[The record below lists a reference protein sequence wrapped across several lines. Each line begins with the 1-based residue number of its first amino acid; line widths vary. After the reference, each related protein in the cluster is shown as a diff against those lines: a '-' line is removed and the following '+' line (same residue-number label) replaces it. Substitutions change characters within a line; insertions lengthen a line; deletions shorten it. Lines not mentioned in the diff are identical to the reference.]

1 MAKVEKSALV
11 PFSAQAMFEL
21 VNDVSSYPQFL
32 PWCQSARLLSRN
44 ARELCGE
51 IQIARAG
58 IKQSFSTFNQLYP
71 YERIDLRLREG
82 PFKRLDGTWRFD
94 QLRSNACKVSLRM
107 EFEFSGRLINVAFG
121 KVFSQ
126 IADSLVDAFC
136 KRARDLYGD

>member
-1 MAKVEKSALV
+1 LAKIEKSALV

-21 VNDVSSYPQFL
+21 VNDVESYPQFL
-32 PWCQSARLLSRN
+32 PWCHTAKLLSHTK
-44 ARELCGE
+44 REMCGE
-51 IQIARAG
+51 IQIVRAG
-58 IKQSFSTFNQLYP
+58 IKQTFSTCNLLSPF
-71 YERIDLRLREG
+71 ERIDLRLREG

-94 QLRSNACKVSLRM
+94 QLRSDACKVSLRM

-136 KRARDLYGD
+136 KRARDLYSD

>member
-1 MAKVEKSALV
+1 MAKIEKSALV

-21 VNDVSSYPQFL
+21 VNDVESYPQFL
-32 PWCQSARLLSRN
+32 PWCHTAKLLSHTK
-44 ARELCGE
+44 REMCGE
-51 IQIARAG
+51 IQIVRAG
-58 IKQSFSTFNQLYP
+58 IKQTFSTCNLLSPF
-71 YERIDLRLREG
+71 ERIDLRLREG

-94 QLRSNACKVSLRM
+94 QLRSDACKVSLRM

-136 KRARDLYGD
+136 KRARDLYSD